1 MRKIV
6 VAGCLFSL
14 LLVGPGLVWAQ
25 NQQTPPTVEQ
35 LAVRGWTGVQKKLL
49 AIAKD
54 FPEDKFDY
62 KPHPDARSF
71 IEEIWHVTSSAEAV
85 VIQWRGE
92 QPDFSKIFSY
102 DGRPRD
108 RAGLVAALEKANQ
121 ESAELLEKNFDPRIF
136 GWIEHSGEHYGKL
149 VTICRVNGLVPPAT
163 RAALKRREEARK
175 KKEKE
180 AEMN

>member
-1 MRKIV
+1 MRK
-6 VAGCLFSL
+6 VAMAGL
-14 LLVGPGLVWAQ
+14 LLFLFVLGTIPAWAQ
-25 NQQTPPTVEQ
+25 DQQTPLTVEQ
-35 LAVRGWTGVQKKLL
+35 LAMRGWTGVQKKLL
-49 AIAKD
+49 DIAKD

-85 VIQWRGE
+85 AIQQRGE
-92 QPDFSKIFSY
+92 QLDFNKIFSY

-121 ESAELLEKNFDPRIF
+121 ESAESLEKNFDPRIF

-149 VTICRVNGLVPPAT
+149 VTFYRVNGLVPPAT
-163 RAALKRREEARK
+163 RAALKRREEAK
-175 KKEKE
+175 KKKAKE